1 MGAINRVPS
10 GLLSLLDG
18 QNLGDNPS
26 DMAGT
31 IIPQID
37 LFHFFM
43 ASKGLESVTVSQ
55 NFAVNAFGAYAVITV
70 PPGELWV
77 MENFTVS
84 IQITATSQCNFA
96 PVLFPKTGAIEG
108 ITLWSGGSLSTS
120 ALGPTFKQ
128 ATLPNELFLN
138 PGVQL
143 ACNFFDASAVA
154 AGGIASTTV
163 LFQRLRV

>member
-26 DMAGT
+26 EIAGT

-43 ASKGLESVTVSQ
+43 ASKGLESVTASQ
-55 NFAVNAFGAYAVITV
+55 NFVAGGFGAYAVITV

-77 MENFTVS
+77 MESFVVSLTVA
-84 IQITATSQCNFA
+84 TAGQANFA
-96 PVLFPKTGAIEG
+96 PVLFPRTGSTDA
-108 ITLWSGGSLSTS
+108 ITLWTGGSLSTS
-120 ALGPTFKQ
+120 VIGPTFKQ

-143 ACNFFDASAVA
+143 ACLLYDTAAIA
-154 AGGIASTTV
+154 AGGTASTTC